1 MFHHTRYG
9 HSHIRPT
16 CHGRAGE
23 LGRAPQSFKGRVKW
37 EQTPTKKEID
47 LRIEKDENKHVSGKK
62 ETMNQEGQSNIRN
75 RLMGVFVSVL
85 SGGCFILG
93 SISFIEI
100 GYLRHERII
109 RIGVCEHRADRK
121 QDFGNC

>member
-1 MFHHTRYG
+1 MDERVSLG
-9 HSHIRPT
+9 GLHSRSRDESS
-16 CHGRAGE
+16 GSR
-23 LGRAPQSFKGRVKW
+23 RRQ
-37 EQTPTKKEID
+37 KKEID

-121 QDFGNC
+121 QDFGNCQGR